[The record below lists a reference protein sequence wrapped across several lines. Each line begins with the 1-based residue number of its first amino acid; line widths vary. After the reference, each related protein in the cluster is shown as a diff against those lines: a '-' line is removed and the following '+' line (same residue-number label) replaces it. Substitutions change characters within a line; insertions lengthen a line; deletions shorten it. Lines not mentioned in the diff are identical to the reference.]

1 MVLCVFVYA
10 CVCASKQQND
20 YCEHSSRCLA
30 TESLCFLGNSCLALA
45 VWVIGSL
52 DNGDGV
58 TLDLACWMGEE
69 KEGARNKGE
78 GEGMGRDVQ
87 RQRRYKVIIILHCNH
102 PPACFI
108 RRRQYL
114 SSWGPSSN
122 TIHSAVRAC
131 TDTLFLGGE
140 PRQALHISSII
151 TQRCLV
157 HSPATLCLLSF
168 VICYILCSVGMNEYW
183 TPKNMSQS

>member
-1 MVLCVFVYA
+1 M
-10 CVCASKQQND
+10 
-20 YCEHSSRCLA
+20 
-30 TESLCFLGNSCLALA
+30 
-45 VWVIGSL
+45 
-52 DNGDGV
+52 
-58 TLDLACWMGEE
+58 
-69 KEGARNKGE
+69 
-78 GEGMGRDVQ
+78 
-87 RQRRYKVIIILHCNH
+87 IIILHCNH

-151 TQRCLV
+151 TQPCLV
-157 HSPATLCLLSF
+157 HSLATLCLLSF
-168 VICYILCSVGMNEYW
+168 VICYILCSVGMNGYW
-183 TPKNMSQS
+183 TPKNVSRSQMPRESRSEAVQRRFTLKLALPVCLTPLNLSDVIIKMCFLWFSIHSQAGGISLHYVFFQSKCFS

>member
-1 MVLCVFVYA
+1 M
-10 CVCASKQQND
+10 
-20 YCEHSSRCLA
+20 
-30 TESLCFLGNSCLALA
+30 
-45 VWVIGSL
+45 
-52 DNGDGV
+52 
-58 TLDLACWMGEE
+58 
-69 KEGARNKGE
+69 
-78 GEGMGRDVQ
+78 
-87 RQRRYKVIIILHCNH
+87 IIILHCNH

-157 HSPATLCLLSF
+157 HSLATLCLLSF
-168 VICYILCSVGMNEYW
+168 VVCYILCSVGMNGYW
-183 TPKNMSQS
+183 TPKNVSRSQMPQESSSEAVPRDFSFFFNRQCQCL

>member
-1 MVLCVFVYA
+1 M
-10 CVCASKQQND
+10 
-20 YCEHSSRCLA
+20 
-30 TESLCFLGNSCLALA
+30 
-45 VWVIGSL
+45 
-52 DNGDGV
+52 
-58 TLDLACWMGEE
+58 
-69 KEGARNKGE
+69 
-78 GEGMGRDVQ
+78 
-87 RQRRYKVIIILHCNH
+87 IIILHCNH

-122 TIHSAVRAC
+122 TIHRAARAC

-157 HSPATLCLLSF
+157 HSLATLCLLSF
-168 VICYILCSVGMNEYW
+168 VICYILRSVGMNGYW
-183 TPKNMSQS
+183 TPKNVSRSQMPQESRSEAFTLLRRFAVKLPVSLTPLSAVIIKMCFWGFSIHSLNEEVPLY